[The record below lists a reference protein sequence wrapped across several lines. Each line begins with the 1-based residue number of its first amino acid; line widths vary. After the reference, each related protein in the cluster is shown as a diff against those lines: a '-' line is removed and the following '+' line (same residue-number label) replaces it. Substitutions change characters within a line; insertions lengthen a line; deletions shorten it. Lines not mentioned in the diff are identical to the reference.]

1 MELKEITAEEY
12 GSLFDRHAP
21 HIYNTVRFNE
31 LNRHKAQS
39 VRYLAFVAPRPLLGI
54 ILGER
59 DGALH
64 SPFSAPFGGMTETEE
79 TTFEKITEAY
89 RLLRSYGS
97 EIGLK
102 IEITLPPSFYAPKF
116 ITLQDAALKAE
127 GTILWEDINFHRPLD
142 FGEEGACARFS
153 KSARE
158 AMRHAERAGL
168 EFHFFEHPTR
178 DEIHR
183 VYETVL
189 SNHHALGYPVKMT
202 EKEVIETAPVTGSRF
217 MTITLGDED
226 VAAAMINSTTPD
238 IAQAIYW
245 GDRMTFRLLR
255 PMNLLAAKMFEQ
267 CKTLGFK
274 TVDLGPSSEC
284 GIVSAGLCRFKQ
296 SLGCRPTAKRRFRL

>member
-31 LNRHKAQS
+31 LNRRKAQS

-59 DGALH
+59 DDKLH
-64 SPFSAPFGGMTETEE
+64 SPFSAPFGGMTETEK
-79 TTFEKITEAY
+79 TTLVKLAEAY
-89 RLLRSYGS
+89 RLLRSYGN
-97 EIGLK
+97 ENGLQ
-102 IEITLPPSFYAPKF
+102 IEITLPPPFYAPTF
-116 ITLQDAALKAE
+116 MTRQDAALRAE
-127 GTILWEDINFHRPLD
+127 GTVMWEDVNFHRQLD
-142 FGEEGACARFS
+142 FGEEGACAVFS

-168 EFHFFEHPTR
+168 EFHFFENPTR
-178 DEIHR
+178 DDIRR

-202 EKEVIETAPVTGSRF
+202 EKEVMETAPVTGSRF
-217 MTITLGDED
+217 MTMTLGDED
-226 VAAAMINSTTPD
+226 VAAAMINSTAPG

-245 GDRMTFRLLR
+245 GDRIMFRPMR
-255 PMNLLAAKMFEQ
+255 PMNLLAAKTFEQ
-267 CKTLGFK
+267 CKALGFK

>member
-31 LNRHKAQS
+31 LNRRKAQS

-54 ILGER
+54 ILGEC

-79 TTFEKITEAY
+79 TTFDKITEAY
-89 RLLRSYGS
+89 RLLRIYGS
-97 EIGLK
+97 EKGLQ
-102 IEITLPPSFYAPKF
+102 IEITLPPPFYAPTF
-116 ITLQDAALKAE
+116 ITLQDSALKAE
-127 GTILWEDINFHRPLD
+127 GTMMWEDVNFHRQLD
-142 FGEEGACARFS
+142 FGEEGACAGFS

-168 EFHFFEHPTR
+168 EFHFFEHPTHDGIR
-178 DEIHR
+178 R

-189 SNHHALGYPVKMT
+189 SNHLALGYPVKMT
-202 EKEVIETAPVTGSRF
+202 EEEVIETAPVTGSRF

-226 VAAAMINSTTPD
+226 VAAAMINSATPG

-245 GDRMTFRLLR
+245 GDRMMFRPLR
-255 PMNLLAAKMFEQ
+255 PMNLLAAKAFEQ
-267 CKTLGFK
+267 CKILGFK
-274 TVDLGPSSEC
+274 TVDLGPSSES
-284 GIVSAGLCRFKQ
+284 GIVSAGLCRFKY

>member
-79 TTFEKITEAY
+79 TAIERIAEAY
-89 RLLRSYGS
+89 RLLHSYGS
-97 EIGLK
+97 ENGLQ
-102 IEITLPPSFYAPKF
+102 IEITLPPPFYAPTF

-127 GTILWEDINFHRPLD
+127 GTVMWEDVNFHRQLD
-142 FGEEGACARFS
+142 FGEEGASPQFSSAAR
-153 KSARE
+153 R

-168 EFHFFEHPTR
+168 EFHFFEHAER

-189 SNHHALGYPVKMT
+189 SNHHALGYPVRMT
-202 EKEVIETAPVTGSRF
+202 EKEVIQTAPVTGSRF

-226 VAAAMINSTTPD
+226 VAAAMINSTTPTKC
-238 IAQAIYW
+238 QLIYW
-245 GDRMTFRLLR
+245 GDRMMFRPMR
-255 PMNLLAAKMFEQ
+255 PMNLLAAKAFEQ
-267 CKTLGFK
+267 CRTLGFK

-296 SLGCRPTAKRRFRL
+296 SLGCRPTAKRHFRL

>member
-21 HIYNTVRFNE
+21 HTYNTVRFNE
-31 LNRHKAQS
+31 LNRCKAQS

-59 DGALH
+59 DGKLH

-79 TTFEKITEAY
+79 TTIETIAEAY

-97 EIGLK
+97 ENGLQ
-102 IEITLPPSFYAPKF
+102 IEITLPPPFYAPTF
-116 ITLQDAALKAE
+116 ITRQDAALKAE
-127 GTILWEDINFHRPLD
+127 GTVMWEDVNFHRQLD
-142 FGEEGACARFS
+142 FGEEGASAQFSSTAR
-153 KSARE
+153 R

-168 EFHFFEHPTR
+168 EFHFFKHPTR
-178 DEIHR
+178 DDIRR

-202 EKEVIETAPVTGSRF
+202 EKEVIETTPVTGSRF
-217 MTITLGDED
+217 MTITLGAED
-226 VAAAMINSTTPD
+226 VAAAMFNSVTPTKC
-238 IAQAIYW
+238 QLIYW
-245 GDRMTFRLLR
+245 GDRIMFRPLR
-255 PMNLLAAKMFEQ
+255 PMNLLAAKAFEQ
-267 CKTLGFK
+267 CRTLGFK

-296 SLGCRPTAKRRFRL
+296 SLGCRPTAKRHFRL

>member
-31 LNRHKAQS
+31 LNRRKAQS

-79 TTFEKITEAY
+79 TTFERIAEAY

-97 EIGLK
+97 ENGLK

-127 GTILWEDINFHRPLD
+127 GTVMWEDVNFHRQLD
-142 FGEEGACARFS
+142 FGEEGASGQFSSAARR
-153 KSARE
+153 AI
-158 AMRHAERAGL
+158 RHAERAGL
-168 EFHFFEHPTR
+168 RFHFFENPG
-178 DEIHR
+178 DEEIRR
-183 VYETVL
+183 VYETVC

-202 EKEVIETAPVTGSRF
+202 EKEVIKTAPVTGSQF
-217 MTITLGDED
+217 MIITLDGED
-226 VAAAMINSTTPD
+226 AAAGMFNSVTPT
-238 IAQAIYW
+238 ISQLIYW
-245 GDRMTFRLLR
+245 GDRMMFRPTR
-255 PMNLLAAKMFEQ
+255 PMNLLAAKVFEQ
-267 CKTLGFK
+267 YQALGFK

-296 SLGCRPTAKRRFRL
+296 SLGCRPTAKRHFRL